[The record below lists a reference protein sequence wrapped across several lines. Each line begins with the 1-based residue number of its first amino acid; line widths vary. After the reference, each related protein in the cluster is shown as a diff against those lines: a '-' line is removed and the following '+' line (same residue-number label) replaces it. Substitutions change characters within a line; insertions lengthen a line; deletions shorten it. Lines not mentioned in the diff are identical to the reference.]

1 VITLPLLLEAPPAL
15 VRPMITSPGA
25 REASFG
31 TIVGRVGGRT
41 TRIVVRVDGVT
52 KADIALELDRSR
64 PYFPPQLPYRIR
76 VSLPPRDVTIR
87 VIAYDGLG
95 NSKARSVGPVFG
107 LPRAGSPVAIRS
119 IEDAVLARRVR
130 ELIRAYPGPAAVYIQ
145 DLRSG
150 RGAAWNARARFQ
162 AASTLKLGIALEVLR
177 VLRSKPAAGT
187 HLATLFRRMLVYSDN
202 QAANDLEVWLG
213 GSTTAGAARVNATL
227 QALHLTGSHMYGGY
241 IIGTASTRPI
251 PLRVESQPPYFTFGK
266 YTTAWD
272 LARLHRFFHRAS
284 VGRGP
289 LFDLPGH
296 FSAADA
302 RYLLYTLA
310 HVRDPGKI
318 DRYIG
323 DDPGVSVLHKA
334 GWIFHARHDSALV
347 FWRSG
352 AFVVTVLTWNWGE
365 AGASSDVLAGK
376 VARAALRR
384 FSARAPGRP
393 DPHGW
398 LIQF

>member
-1 VITLPLLLEAPPAL
+1 VITLPLIPEQPPAL
-15 VRPMITSPGA
+15 VQPVVTSPGP

-31 TIVGRVGGRT
+31 TIVGRVGGGT
-41 TRIVVRVDGVT
+41 TRIVVRVGGVT
-52 KADIALELDRSR
+52 KADVAVAPDRTY
-64 PYFPPQLPYRIR
+64 PDFPPQAYRIR

-87 VIAYDGLG
+87 VIAYDALG
-95 NSKARSVGPVFG
+95 NSRARTVGPVFG
-107 LPRAGSPVAIRS
+107 LPRAGRPVAIRS
-119 IEDAVLARRVR
+119 IEEAVLTRRIR
-130 ELIRAYPGPAAVYIQ
+130 ELIRAYPGPAAVYVQ

-150 RGAAWNARARFQ
+150 RGTAWNARARFQ

-177 VLRSKPAAGT
+177 VLRSKPPPGT
-187 HLATLFRRMLVYSDN
+187 RLAMLFRRMLVYSDN

-213 GSTTAGAARVNATL
+213 GSTTAGAERINTTL
-227 QALHLTGSHMYGGY
+227 QTLHLRESHMYGGY
-241 IIGTASTRPI
+241 LIGTASDRPI

-266 YTTAWD
+266 YTSAWN
-272 LARLHRFFHRAS
+272 LARLHRLFYRAS

-289 LFDLPGH
+289 LLELPGH
-296 FSAADA
+296 FTSADA

-323 DDPGVSVLHKA
+323 DNPGVSVLHKA

-347 FWRSG
+347 FWRGG
-352 AFVVTVLTWNWGE
+352 AFVVAVMTWNWGQ
-365 AGASSDVLAGK
+365 AGASSDILAGK

-384 FSARAPGRP
+384 FSARTVGRP
-393 DPHGW
+393 DLHGW
-398 LIQF
+398 LMQF